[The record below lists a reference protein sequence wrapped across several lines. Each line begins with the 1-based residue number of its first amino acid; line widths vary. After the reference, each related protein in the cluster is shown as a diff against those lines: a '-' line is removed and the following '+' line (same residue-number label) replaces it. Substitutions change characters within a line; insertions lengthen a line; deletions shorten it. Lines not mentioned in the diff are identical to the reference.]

1 MDEAEGFEGGG
12 KARHGGE
19 ASRWLGGTG
28 RQGGGG
34 APGHGDVL
42 IFSPAFWQEEGDDRG
57 APGGLGLQGATGKLF
72 FSSIL
77 SVLLF
82 LTFVLFV
89 LSPTNSKKIAKQL
102 SGVTWNI
109 SNPM

>member
-57 APGGLGLQGATGKLF
+57 NPLGGLGQQVSTG
-72 FSSIL
+72 
-77 SVLLF
+77 
-82 LTFVLFV
+82 
-89 LSPTNSKKIAKQL
+89 
-102 SGVTWNI
+102 
-109 SNPM
+109 